1 MTQKERTELAESLK
15 NLKGKLE
22 HTKDVAEAVFS
33 GVMKG
38 YDEGTELTPLQHN
51 AYVITA
57 CLCSLLVDINK
68 SIDNDKLE
76 ISDQW

>member
-38 YDEGTELTPLQHN
+38 CDEGTELTPLQHN

-57 CLCSLLVDINK
+57 CLGSLLMDINK
-68 SIDNDKLE
+68 SIDDEKLE
-76 ISDQW
+76 ISDEW